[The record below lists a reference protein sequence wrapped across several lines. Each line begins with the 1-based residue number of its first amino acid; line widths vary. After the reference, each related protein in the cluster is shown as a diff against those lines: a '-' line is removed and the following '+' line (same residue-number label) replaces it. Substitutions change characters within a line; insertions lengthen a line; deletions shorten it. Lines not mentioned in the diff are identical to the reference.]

1 MPSMEEHM
9 GARIK
14 ARRDLLGLSVAA
26 LAKRSGLPLMRLEA
40 YEAGLRRVVP
50 GDLLRLCGALETG
63 PATFL
68 AGVPDPRDSAE
79 DGEPDVPPDE
89 LRALA

>member
-1 MPSMEEHM
+1 MPSMEEHI

-14 ARRDLLGLSVAA
+14 AHRELLGLDVET
-26 LAKRSGLPLMRLEA
+26 LAKRSGLPLLRLEA

-50 GDLLRLCGALETG
+50 GDLLRLCEALETG

-68 AGVPDPRDSAE
+68 AGVPDPRHGAE
-79 DGEPDVPPDE
+79 DGEPDVRPNRP
-89 LRALA
+89 RAVV